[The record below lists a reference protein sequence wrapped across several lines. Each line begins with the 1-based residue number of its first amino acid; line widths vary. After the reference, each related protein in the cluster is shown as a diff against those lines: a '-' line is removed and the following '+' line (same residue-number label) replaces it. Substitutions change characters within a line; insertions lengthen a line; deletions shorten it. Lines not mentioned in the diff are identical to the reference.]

1 MGPMRPRFLIPLLLL
16 AALAVALALLAARH
30 PPPPYPRPPARH
42 HDPMPA
48 GHPDF
53 GEPAPG
59 WMAEVIPMHQAVR
72 RAGQRFEGRVLDIA
86 LLPPG
91 PGPSPLVYRIR
102 LLTRAG
108 DVLDIRMDALDGRFL
123 ELRGADLS
131 GVRRDKPNRK
141 D

>member
-1 MGPMRPRFLIPLLLL
+1 MRARFLIPLLLL

-30 PPPPYPRPPARH
+30 PLPSHPRAPARH
-42 HDPMPA
+42 HAPMPP

-53 GEPAPG
+53 GDAAPG
-59 WMAEVIPMHQAVR
+59 WMAEVIPMHRAVR
-72 RAGQRFEGRVLDIA
+72 RASQRFDGRVLDIA

-91 PGPSPLVYRIR
+91 PGPSPLVYRLR
-102 LLTRAG
+102 LLTREG
-108 DVLDIRMDALDGRFL
+108 DVLDIRMDAFDGRFL